1 MSLQMSMSSG
11 SEDSNLQHLKAG
23 KVRKL
28 PLEVVY
34 EDKVTADRLI
44 IVSNFSN
51 FLMDDHAWDL

>member
-1 MSLQMSMSSG
+1 MSMSSG